1 MRRTKA
7 FTPLEIRIPNR
18 ESGRFPERHGETDIR
33 QQQRSFLTGFT
44 LIELLVVI
52 SIITLLMAIL
62 LPTFQRVRNQARA
75 LVCQTNLKEW
85 GTVLA
90 LYVDENEGRL
100 PILSGGTVLWFF
112 RGSWLPEGDPT
123 RPRVFQKVVTK
134 GIACCPLAVKVRP
147 GPTTGV
153 SRGSGPGGSYEI
165 RWAGGSTFQAWKI
178 TSPPP
183 PFRGSYGFN
192 VTAFPKS
199 IDTFLSSGQAN
210 IPVILDSP
218 KRMGRHI
225 NTDEPSRR
233 EGHGR
238 QTFCINRHNGHVN
251 SLFLD
256 WSVRRVGLKE
266 LWTLKWDDQS
276 DTTGPWTKAGGV
288 LPEYWPYW
296 MRGFKDY

>member
-1 MRRTKA
+1 MCQVKG
-7 FTPLEIRIPNR
+7 FGPLESTIPNR
-18 ESGRFPERHGETDIR
+18 QSGGSLTKTA
-33 QQQRSFLTGFT
+33 QRDPAAGAGFT

-52 SIITLLMAIL
+52 SVIVLLMALL
-62 LPTFQRVRNQARA
+62 LPALQKARNQARVA
-75 LVCQTNLKEW
+75 ICQANLKQW

-100 PILSGGTVLWFF
+100 PVLSGGAVLWFF
-112 RGSWLPEGDPT
+112 RGSWLPEGDPN
-123 RPRVFQKVVTK
+123 RPHVFQKVVTK

-153 SRGSGPGGSYEI
+153 SRGSGPGGSSEI
-165 RWAGGSTFQAWKI
+165 RWAGGSTFEAWKI

-183 PFRGSYGFN
+183 PFRASYGFN

-199 IDTFLSSGQAN
+199 IDTFLSRDQAN

-218 KRMGRHI
+218 DRMGMHR
-225 NTDEPSRR
+225 NTDPPPRR
-233 EGHGR
+233 EGASL
-238 QTFCINRHNGHVN
+238 QTFCINRHDGYINGV
-251 SLFLD
+251 FLD
-256 WSVRRVGLKE
+256 WSVRRIGLKE

-276 DTTGPWTKAGGV
+276 DTAGPWTKAGGV
-288 LPEYWPYW
+288 LPEDWPYW